1 VKAEL
6 RFQFIKAAEID
17 HDVAFLCRLLKVT
30 RQGYYKWLSSLERPY
45 KYAELLAAI
54 MDILAEDEE
63 NVSYGHYRMYLALKL
78 KGYEGSES
86 TVKTV
91 MKQNKLGPGANK
103 RKPHSLTKSD
113 KLAQKEDDLLDRD
126 FYCEMPNCITIT
138 DLTEVPCSDGKLY
151 VSTVFDCFDSMPLG
165 LAMADNMRA
174 DLPCMSLRQAAVRFD
189 LRGAIVHDDRGGQYT
204 GNEFQALVKS
214 LGMRQSMNSAG
225 GRCYDNARCESNW
238 GRFKVEKIYP
248 VDSRKLNIDEM
259 KEIIFRYFMSY
270 WTNRRIS
277 TANDGMPPALKR
289 KLYYER
295 FAIALSAKPM

>member
-1 VKAEL
+1 M

-30 RQGYYKWLSSLERPY
+30 RQGYYKWLLSLERPY

-63 NVSYGHYRMYLALKL
+63 NVSYGHYRMYLALRL

-174 DLPCMSLRQAAVRFD
+174 DLPCMSLRQAAIRFD
-189 LRGAIVHDDRGGQYT
+189 LRGAIIHDDRGGQYT
-204 GNEFQALVKS
+204 SNEFQELVKR

-248 VDSRKLNIDEM
+248 VNSKKLTIEEM
-259 KEIIFRYFMSY
+259 KGLIFRYFMSY

-289 KLYYER
+289 ERYYEH
-295 FAIALSAKPM
+295 FADALSAKPI